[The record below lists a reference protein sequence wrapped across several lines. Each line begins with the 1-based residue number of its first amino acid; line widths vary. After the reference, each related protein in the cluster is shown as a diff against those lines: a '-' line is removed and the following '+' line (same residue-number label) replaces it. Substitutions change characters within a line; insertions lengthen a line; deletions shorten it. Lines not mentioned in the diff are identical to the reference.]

1 MAAFIHIPFIA
12 NWSHRS
18 LTPSNKSPLLS
29 HSSSPQSLTKRYDAA
44 MTAAAK
50 PRRKAEVIAIDS
62 SDDDDDLYSAPRPA
76 PRSQKPVKA
85 ETKQKPVPAED
96 DESEIDPNEEFPEL
110 VKEARARAKQQELEK
125 RRQISETLRG
135 NGILESKSRA
145 VEEGPNPVISI
156 FIRPQIPGTQP
167 LLVTRKWNQRLKEVR
182 TAWCQRQDFVADFA
196 DTVILTWRG
205 IRVFDVASC
214 KSLGIELDMNG
225 QPILSGRDGIDES
238 GERIVLVATTPAL
251 IEEEKRAAAEAKRKR
266 EDEANGIT
274 TFAPAVPE
282 KKKIRIILNA
292 KDYPQHKLIVME
304 VCFLDLSSLISHT

>member
-1 MAAFIHIPFIA
+1 
-12 NWSHRS
+12 
-18 LTPSNKSPLLS
+18 
-29 HSSSPQSLTKRYDAA
+29 
-44 MTAAAK
+44 MTAAVK

-76 PRSQKPVKA
+76 PRPQKPVKA
-85 ETKQKPVPAED
+85 ETKQKPAPAED

-125 RRQISETLRG
+125 RRQISEALRD

-156 FIRPQIPGTQP
+156 FIQPQIPGTQP

-225 QPILSGRDGIDES
+225 QPILSGRDGLDES

-251 IEEEKRAAAEAKRKR
+251 IEEEKKAAAEAKRKR

-274 TFAPAVPE
+274 TSTAALPE

-304 VCFLDLSSLISHT
+304 VCFLDLLSLINHH